1 MFPLAFILFGIFIF
15 GVTLGTTI
23 ICANKYPI
31 QTYPKKKIYFV
42 EHYSQDKLIPND
54 TIIMSNN
61 TYDDIILNNQE
72 KKQFNEYKKYET
84 KNNETSKDQ
93 L

>member
-1 MFPLAFILFGIFIF
+1 MFPLAFILFGSFIF

-23 ICANKYPI
+23 ICANNYPI
-31 QTYPKKKIYFV
+31 QTYPKKIYFV
-42 EHYSQDKLIPND
+42 EYYSQDKLIPDD

-72 KKQFNEYKKYET
+72 KKQFNKYKKYET
-84 KNNETSKDQ
+84 ENNETSKDQ
-93 L
+93 I